1 MKFNAG
7 DKVRIKGI
15 QWYNENKNGNGE
27 VITAQG
33 STFYKRM
40 ARFCGDS
47 RVIKAVYGTFY
58 RLENDSFDDNW
69 NDDMIEGKFKAPKTQ
84 EEINNYLS
92 EIPIKDANNLLGIEK
107 RLEDDNLMLPESILI
122 NKSSGISSSEFIEWY
137 KCSTS
142 ENCCDISG
150 QKPEILQSNKEEIL
164 EELGDKAMAPDLK
177 GQDYSGKRFGYK
189 IPNGYEFDCI
199 QNNEIIIKPIKTQ
212 YPKTYEECCKVLGCK
227 ADYFFTDFS
236 FDNCDVEISD
246 YEDKVD
252 DLLQIFRKLRY
263 CRDAYWK
270 IAGEQ
275 MGLGKP
281 WESDWTND
289 ETKFVIGVSENEIIK
304 CYNTI
309 AQYILAFPTE
319 EMRDAFYENFK
330 ELIEICKELL

>member
-7 DKVRIKGI
+7 DKVRIKSI

-137 KCSTS
+137 RCSTS
-142 ENCCDISG
+142 EECCDISG
-150 QKPEILQSNKEEIL
+150 HKPEILQSNKEEIL

-270 IAGEQ
+270 IAVEQ

-281 WESDWTND
+281 WEPNWNTKELKYIIYYEND
-289 ETKFVIGVSENEIIK
+289 ELWFNDEISR
-304 CYNTI
+304 NT
-309 AQYILAFPTE
+309 ILAFPTE
-319 EMRDAFYENFK
+319 EMRNAFFENFK
-330 ELIEICKELL
+330 ELIELCKELL